1 MKENCPM
8 IAILN
13 NNRFLVNAF
22 ESQLLAKYEKP
33 GSKAVDQAKRL
44 RISLERAFFL
54 LFFSLLTHVGSYEQE
69 ENNVKEPLQICSVYV
84 QLNFILRIKCSG
96 SMGRRL

>member
-33 GSKAVDQAKRL
+33 GSKVDQAKRL

-54 LFFSLLTHVGSYEQE
+54 FFFFR
-69 ENNVKEPLQICSVYV
+69 C
-84 QLNFILRIKCSG
+84 
-96 SMGRRL
+96 

>member
-1 MKENCPM
+1 MGNVKENLS

-13 NNRFLVNAF
+13 NDRFLENAF

-33 GSKAVDQAKRL
+33 GSKVDQTKRL
-44 RISLERAFFL
+44 RMWLFFL
-54 LFFSLLTHVGSYEQE
+54 LLTHVGSYEQE
-69 ENNVKEPLQICSVYV
+69 ENNTKEPLQICDVYV
-84 QLNFILRIKCSG
+84 LLNFKLRIKSSA